1 MSTKILII
9 GACGQIGTELT
20 QKLRSIYGTENV
32 IASDIRKLNT
42 DVVNSGLFEVVNA
55 LDFNQ
60 IEHLVEVHQIT
71 DVYLMA
77 ALLSATAEKNPAFA
91 WDLNMNSLFHVLNLA
106 KAGKI
111 KKIFWPS
118 SIAVFGPTT
127 PKENTPQYTVMEP
140 STVYGISKQSGERW
154 CEYYHNIFGVDVRSI
169 RYPGLISWSS
179 PPGGG
184 TTDYAVDIF
193 HKALAD
199 KKYECFLSS
208 ETKMPMMYMDDA
220 IAATIKI
227 MQAPVEEIKIRS
239 SYNLAAMSFTP
250 TEIAAEI
257 QKHIP
262 EFSITYEPDF
272 RQKIAN
278 SWPASIDDAEAR
290 KDWNWKH
297 EFDLESMT
305 VDMLKN
311 LSAEKA

>member
-1 MSTKILII
+1 MNPKILII

-32 IASDIRKLNT
+32 IASDIRKLNI
-42 DVVNSGLFEVVNA
+42 DVVNSGPFEVINA

-106 KAGKI
+106 KAKKI

-127 PKENTPQYTVMEP
+127 PKENTPQFTIAEP

-154 CEYYHNIFGVDVRSI
+154 CEYYNHIFGVDVRSI

-193 HKALAD
+193 HKALSD

-208 ETKMPMMYMDDA
+208 ETKMPMMYMEDA
-220 IAATIKI
+220 INATVKI
-227 MQAPVEEIKIRS
+227 MQAETKNVKIRS

-250 TEIAAEI
+250 TEIASEI
-257 QKHIP
+257 KKYIP
-262 EFSITYEPDF
+262 DFKISYKPDF
-272 RQKIAN
+272 RQKIAD
-278 SWPASIDDAEAR
+278 SWPASIDDDFAR
-290 KDWNWKH
+290 KDWGWKH
-297 EFDLESMT
+297 KYDLSEMT
-305 VDMLKN
+305 IDMLHHLK
-311 LSAEKA
+311 

>member
-1 MSTKILII
+1 MATKILII

-20 QKLRSIYGTENV
+20 QKLRGIYGVENV
-32 IASDIRKLNT
+32 IASDIRKLNI
-42 DVVNSGLFEVVNA
+42 DVVNSGPFEVLNA

-60 IEHLVEVHQIT
+60 IQHLVEVHKI
-71 DVYLMA
+71 DEVYLMA

-127 PKENTPQYTVMEP
+127 PRENTPQYTIMEP
-140 STVYGISKQSGERW
+140 STVYGISKQTGERW
-154 CEYYHNIFGVDVRSI
+154 CEYYYNIYGVDVRSI

-193 HKALAD
+193 HKAIAN
-199 KKYECFLSS
+199 KKYDCFLSS

-220 IAATIKI
+220 IAATIQI
-227 MQAPVEEIKIRS
+227 MQSPKEQIKIRS

-257 QKHIP
+257 KKHIP
-262 EFSITYEPDF
+262 EFTITYNPDF
-272 RQKIAN
+272 RQKIAD
-278 SWPASIDDAEAR
+278 SWPASIDDSSAR
-290 KDWNWKH
+290 EDWNWKH
-297 EFDLESMT
+297 QFDISSMT
-305 VDMLKN
+305 KDMLDH
-311 LSAEKA
+311 LEK